1 MTLFHFIKFNK
12 LNKKIKIF
20 ILSLY
25 MNYYFKKMSKFI
37 GFGNCSKYYLY
48 ILYTIIIKAI
58 KNILF
63 GFKDIDQ
70 RNKKEFKI
78 INPTPLFNK
87 HTLLQNLFR
96 YLGFSLGGLIFLKI
110 IKKKNT
116 SKKNPIEINEK
127 DNLGIELI
135 HTETELKQ
143 NQTLNL
149 IIISIIYCIQNEL
162 KKLLYLM
169 NFYYLDF
176 WPINILFL
184 ILFMKLYFRM
194 DLYNFQK
201 CSLYFII
208 ITNTI
213 MLLINTFIPQQRDPR
228 KRNEYEIYRD
238 TMGNAALC
246 IPFLLLYLI
255 MYSSISYARV
265 KIKVITT
272 FQFISNYEII
282 IIMGICGIIL
292 TIIEIIFS
300 ETIKCN
306 LNEMKEAF
314 QPLCRINT
322 TTNDFYYDELN
333 EFFVDFR
340 NLSPVHIFIN
350 VLLMVLYPII
360 NFFEILCE
368 LLIIYHLNPI
378 YILVRDN
385 IYYFILRI
393 IVIFLRLNTDILSYL
408 TPRFFILE
416 FAELSALICEC
427 IYLQLIELKFC
438 NLNVNLNKNIIDRS
452 NEESMSIFNK
462 DDNTDGNTEGNISK
476 SSENPSE
483 YS

>member
-1 MTLFHFIKFNK
+1 
-12 LNKKIKIF
+12 
-20 ILSLY
+20 
-25 MNYYFKKMSKFI
+25 
-37 GFGNCSKYYLY
+37 
-48 ILYTIIIKAI
+48 
-58 KNILF
+58 
-63 GFKDIDQ
+63 
-70 RNKKEFKI
+70 
-78 INPTPLFNK
+78 
-87 HTLLQNLFR
+87 
-96 YLGFSLGGLIFLKI
+96 
-110 IKKKNT
+110 
-116 SKKNPIEINEK
+116 
-127 DNLGIELI
+127 
-135 HTETELKQ
+135 
-143 NQTLNL
+143 
-149 IIISIIYCIQNEL
+149 
-162 KKLLYLM
+162 
-169 NFYYLDF
+169 
-176 WPINILFL
+176 
-184 ILFMKLYFRM
+184 MKLYFRM

-213 MLLINTFIPQQRDPR
+213 MLLINTLIPQQRDPR

-314 QPLCRINT
+314 QPLCRVNT

-350 VLLMVLYPII
+350 ILLMVLYPII

-385 IYYFILRI
+385 IYNFILRI

-438 NLNVNLNKNIIDRS
+438 NLNANLNKNIIDRS
-452 NEESMSIFNK
+452 KEESVSILNK